1 MFLTTQWSLVRA
13 AGRQGAIGSD
23 TTARAAL
30 ESLCQS
36 YWTPLYRYARRS
48 GHRAEDAEDLVQGLF
63 ANLLSGN
70 SFLNV
75 KEENGKFRAYLLAAM
90 KKHMASDWQRSHRQK
105 RGGFVS
111 HLSLDWVGV
120 ENSLQLELEDH
131 LSPDVIFDRDWAQ
144 AILEHVLSQVA
155 EDFEEEGR
163 SGEFEKMKNY
173 LTLSSARI
181 PYAELAEELG
191 LTEGA
196 ARIAVHRLRKKY
208 RQRLRA
214 EIAGTLSSGSQV
226 EEEMASLFDALRR

>member
-90 KKHMASDWQRSHRQK
+90 KNPSSKARWLCFSPLARLG
-105 RGGFVS
+105 RGGEF
-111 HLSLDWVGV
+111 
-120 ENSLQLELEDH
+120 
-131 LSPDVIFDRDWAQ
+131 PPARI
-144 AILEHVLSQVA
+144 
-155 EDFEEEGR
+155 GR
-163 SGEFEKMKNY
+163 SPEPGCYF
-173 LTLSSARI
+173 
-181 PYAELAEELG
+181 
-191 LTEGA
+191 
-196 ARIAVHRLRKKY
+196 
-208 RQRLRA
+208 
-214 EIAGTLSSGSQV
+214 
-226 EEEMASLFDALRR
+226 